1 MVGGGTT
8 YAVSL
13 PKPWIEKQGLSAGD
27 EVLVEARVDGTL
39 IVQARKG
46 QPSAGRER
54 TITVGSSD
62 ASEVLRTVIGLYV
75 AGFNTA
81 TLQYPSSARAAVRGG
96 VADAC
101 ERLHGV
107 QVVEEHPS
115 LVVLQD
121 LADPTDFNMDKGLR
135 RMHLLVLQILSNA
148 CAIIASGSES
158 DATLRET
165 LRHEAEL
172 DRLLILLMK
181 QHNVLL
187 QESRFGAATGVAPSE
202 SLSFMFVAQ
211 FLERIGDYAI
221 RISQSCHFL
230 AQEPSAPVASRV
242 GAGLAE
248 ARELVD
254 IAVRAFHSRDVA
266 LANDV
271 IARAL
276 AFSPSSGTNDMFDV
290 FTAPR
295 SQPQLHSCVRCIKFF
310 SLIESI
316 ERIGLYAKSIA
327 ETAINRTM
335 ASDRTPGS
343 PSTPASPR

>member
-27 EVLVEARVDGTL
+27 EVVVEARLDGTL
-39 IVQARKG
+39 IVHARKG
-46 QPSAGRER
+46 QPSGGKARMIE
-54 TITVGSSD
+54 VGQADSSQ
-62 ASEVLRTVIGLYV
+62 VLRTVIGLYV
-75 AGFNTA
+75 AGFDTA
-81 TLQYPSSARAAVRGG
+81 TLHYPSSARSAVRGG

-107 QVVEEHPS
+107 QVVEEQPS
-115 LVVLQD
+115 LVVIQD
-121 LADPTDFNMDKGLR
+121 LADASDFNMDKGIR
-135 RMHLLVLQILSNA
+135 RMHLLVLQIMSNA
-148 CAIIASGSES
+148 CAIIASGADS
-158 DATLRET
+158 DHTLRDT
-165 LRHEAEL
+165 LRHESEL

-187 QESRFGAATGVAPSE
+187 QESRFGAATGVAPGE

-221 RISQSCHFL
+221 RISQSCQVL
-230 AQEPSAPVASRV
+230 AQEPSAPVSVRV
-242 GAGLAE
+242 GAGLSE
-248 ARELVD
+248 ARDLVD
-254 IAVRAFHSRDVA
+254 AAVRAFHARDVA

-271 IARAL
+271 IARVA
-276 AFSPSSGTNDMFDV
+276 AFSPSSGTSDMFDV
-290 FTAPR
+290 FTSPR

-316 ERIGLYAKSIA
+316 ERISLYAKSIA
-327 ETAINRTM
+327 ETAINRAM
-335 ASDRTPGS
+335 ASGATPLK
-343 PSTPASPR
+343 A